1 MITGQE
7 TLGISANDMVK
18 VAGRVVKGM
27 CAEGQHSNVAQAIKH
42 NYPHGDNK
50 NKFLKSAAKYC
61 MARPLVAAAGM
72 QTFFQSGARPS
83 TGVCAQRKPKQ
94 STISSWCPLVVLQD
108 LNLHTK
114 THCQPPKL
122 FWNNGVFTART
133 PTATYSQYV
142 RTVSFVPPPL

>member
-1 MITGQE
+1 M
-7 TLGISANDMVK
+7 LK

-42 NYPHGDNK
+42 NCPHGDNK
-50 NKFLKSAAKYC
+50 NNFLKSAAKYC
-61 MARPLVAAAGM
+61 MAHPLVAAAGM
-72 QTFFQSGARPS
+72 QTFFQSGARPP
-83 TGVCAQRKPKQ
+83 TGVCAQRMPKQ

-114 THCQPPKL
+114 TYCQPPKL
-122 FWNNGVFTART
+122 FWSNGIFTART

-142 RTVSFVPPPL
+142 KTVSFVPPPL